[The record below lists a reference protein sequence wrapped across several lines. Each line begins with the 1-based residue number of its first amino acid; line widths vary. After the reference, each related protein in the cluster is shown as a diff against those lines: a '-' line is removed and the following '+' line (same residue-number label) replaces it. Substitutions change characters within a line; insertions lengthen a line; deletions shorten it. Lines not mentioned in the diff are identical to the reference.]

1 MLVLHSWLKDYLG
14 DSLPTPEKVEEL
26 LTFHSFEIDG
36 VEEVGDETVIDV
48 SVLPNRASDCL
59 CHRGVARELASLLGV
74 SLVHDPLA
82 AKPELVVTDKIL
94 VDIQNEVACPRFTA
108 TLITGVTVGESPE
121 WLKKRFGALG
131 VRSINN
137 IVDATNY
144 VMYALGEPMHA
155 YDADLFPQTD
165 GKWNFVVRD
174 ARPGE
179 TISLLAEGGKD
190 EDRVVELMGT
200 ELLIVD
206 GSSDIPIG
214 LAGVKGG
221 RYAGV
226 HAGTKNIIIE
236 AAHFNPVTTRKTAR
250 RLGIV
255 IDASKRFEN
264 EPSRELPP
272 YAQAEIV
279 KLITDIAGGTFE
291 GWVDEYKETKQNP
304 TVIVTLKKTNALL
317 GSKLSLEQIKDIV
330 VQIGATVTDFK
341 AKEFTSDGA
350 ELIGEEYESFAAI
363 GPFDR
368 NDLNIEEDFIEEIGR
383 IYGLHHIA
391 SVIPD
396 KVLLKEVNV
405 RQYYTEAIRQ
415 ELIQSGFSE
424 VITSSFTNKDE
435 IQLQNSL
442 ASDKSYLRS
451 NLQKNLHKVLDTNF
465 THIDLLGMRD
475 VRVFEIGT
483 VFDKTETSV
492 SEHTSIALGVRT
504 KGNGYNRKDDA
515 ILKTAC
521 ETVNHVLGAKLEWK
535 MEKGV
540 AEANLSN
547 VLPSLTA
554 PTSYGT
560 YITKPINTYKP
571 VSVYPAM
578 SRDIALWVGEGEMV
592 AEVESTILQAAGD
605 LVVRLSLFDTFTK
618 DGRTSYAFRLVFQSF
633 EKTLTD
639 AEVTTHMDAVYQ
651 AVAEKG
657 WEVR

>member
-1 MLVLHSWLKDYLG
+1 MKVVHTWLKDYLG
-14 DSLPTPEKVEEL
+14 DALPTPEKVEEL

-36 VEEVGDETVIDV
+36 LEEIEGESVIDV

-59 CHRGVARELASLLGV
+59 CHRGIARELAALLDV

-82 AKPELVVTDKIL
+82 EKPELATTDKIV
-94 VDIQNEVACPRFTA
+94 VDIQNTIACPRFTA
-108 TLITGVTVGESPE
+108 ALITGVSVDESPV
-121 WLKKRFGALG
+121 WLKKRLNALG

-155 YDADLFPQTD
+155 YDADLFPQVD
-165 GKWNFVVRD
+165 GTWKFVVRD
-174 ARPGE
+174 ARVGE

-190 EDRVVELMGT
+190 EDRIVELTGT

-206 GSSDIPIG
+206 GSSDTPIG

-236 AAHFNPVTTRKTAR
+236 AAHFHPTVTRKTAR

-272 YAQAEIV
+272 YAQSEIV
-279 KLITDIAGGTFE
+279 KLIADIAGGTFE
-291 GWVDEYKETKQNP
+291 GFVDEYKETKQNP
-304 TVIVTLKKTNALL
+304 EVVVPVTQVNVLL
-317 GSKLSLEQIKDIV
+317 GLSLSVAEMEHILKR
-330 VQIGATVTDFK
+330 IGATLIHADQNS
-341 AKEFTSDGA
+341 FTV
-350 ELIGEEYESFAAI
+350 I
-363 GPFDR
+363 GPWER
-368 NDLNIEEDFIEEIGR
+368 NDLTIAEDFIEEIGR
-383 IYGLHHIA
+383 IHGLHNVV
-391 SVIPD
+391 SVKPEKHALAD
-396 KVLLKEVNV
+396 VNV
-405 RQYYTEAIRQ
+405 KQFYSEAVRQ
-415 ELIQSGFSE
+415 ELLQAGFSE

-451 NLQKNLHKVLDTNF
+451 NLQKNLHKVLDHNF
-465 THIDLLGMRD
+465 THTDLLGIAD

-492 SEHTSIALGVRT
+492 SEHTSIALGIRT
-504 KGNGYNRKDDA
+504 KGNGYNPKDDT

-521 ETVNHVLGAKLEWK
+521 ETVEQVINTKLDWK
-535 MEKGV
+535 LEKGV
-540 AEANLSN
+540 AEANFTKVLN
-547 VLPSLTA
+547 VLPVA
-554 PTSYGT
+554 TSYPA
-560 YITKPINTYKP
+560 KEPKSPATYKP
-571 VSVYPAM
+571 VSNYPAM
-578 SRDIALWVGEGEMV
+578 SRDIALWVGESVM
-592 AEVESTILQAAGD
+592 AATVESVILQAAGD

-633 EKTLTD
+633 ERTLTD
-639 AEVTTHMDAVYQ
+639 GEVTTYMNLVYEAVQ
-651 AVAEKG
+651 AKN

>member
-14 DSLPTPEKVEEL
+14 DSLPSPAKVDEL

-36 VEEVGDETVIDV
+36 VEDAGGETVIDV

-59 CHRGVARELASLLGV
+59 CHRGIARELASLLGV
-74 SLVHDPLA
+74 SLAHDPLQV
-82 AKPELVVTDKIL
+82 KPELASTDKISI
-94 VDIQNEVACPRFTA
+94 DIQNEVACPRFTA
-108 TLITGVTVGESPE
+108 TLITGVEVKDSPG
-121 WLKKRFGALG
+121 WLQKRLKALG

-144 VMYALGEPMHA
+144 VMYAIGEPMHA
-155 YDADLFPQTD
+155 YDADLFPQVD

-179 TISLLAEGGKD
+179 TISLLPEGGGL
-190 EDRVVELMGT
+190 EDRVVELIGT

-206 GSSDIPIG
+206 GASDTPIG

-236 AAHFNPVTTRKTAR
+236 AAHFNPTNTRKTAR

-279 KLITDIAGGTFE
+279 KLITDIAGGSFE
-291 GWVDEYKETKQNP
+291 GFADEYKETKQNP
-304 TVIVTLKKTNALL
+304 EVIVSVAKTNALL
-317 GSKLSLEQIKDIV
+317 GLALSPSEMEGIINR
-330 VQIGATVTDFK
+330 IGAQVVSASADSFTVV
-341 AKEFTSDGA
+341 
-350 ELIGEEYESFAAI
+350 
-363 GPFDR
+363 GPWER
-368 NDLNIEEDFIEEIGR
+368 NDLNIAEDFIEEVGR
-383 IYGLHHIA
+383 VHGL
-391 SVIPD
+391 D
-396 KVLLKEVNV
+396 KIVSIVPEKVPLKEVNA

-415 ELIQSGFSE
+415 ELIQNGFSE
-424 VITSSFTNKDE
+424 VITSSFTNKAD
-435 IQLQNSL
+435 IQLQNAL
-442 ASDKSYLRS
+442 AADKTYVRK
-451 NLQKNLHKVLDTNF
+451 NLAKNLHGVLDKNF
-465 THIDLLGMRD
+465 IHCDLLGIPD

-492 SEHTSIALGVRT
+492 SEHTAIALGVRT
-504 KGNGYNRKDDA
+504 KGNGYNPKDDA

-521 ETVNHVLGAKLEWK
+521 ETVEQVLNTKLDWR

-540 AEANLSN
+540 AEANLRE
-547 VLPSLTA
+547 VLVTMSVPDA
-554 PTSYGT
+554 YPAYEA
-560 YITKPINTYKP
+560 KPINMYKP

-578 SRDIALWVGEGEMV
+578 SRDVALFVGEGEM
-592 AEVESTILQAAGD
+592 AYDVEATIAHAAGD

-639 AEVTTHMDAVYQ
+639 AEVITHMDNVYKAVS
-651 AVAEKG
+651 EKG